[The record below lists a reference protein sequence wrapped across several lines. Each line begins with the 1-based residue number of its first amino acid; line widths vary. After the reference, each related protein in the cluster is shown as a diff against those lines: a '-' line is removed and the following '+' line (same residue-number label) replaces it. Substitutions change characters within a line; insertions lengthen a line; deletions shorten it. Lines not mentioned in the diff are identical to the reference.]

1 MLASGPLSGKLSP
14 LAQTSSYANAYRTVC
29 EIYNNWK
36 FIYYTKRLRFL
47 IKDESEAESS
57 ELDEEDCNRRRSQ
70 CIDEMTTIEKQFMDI
85 RDQYGRLTL
94 F

>member
-1 MLASGPLSGKLSP
+1 LL
-14 LAQTSSYANAYRTVC
+14 
-29 EIYNNWK
+29 
-36 FIYYTKRLRFL
+36 FL